1 MADPPD
7 CFESVGAFETY
18 LKFEG
23 NDDVAM
29 WAATAWD
36 HGYRSIESVAQAN
49 EAVLRAAHG
58 EGISAFHSFCKAR
71 AGAAFSKSC
80 CGDHPLHLCFCCC

>member
-1 MADPPD
+1 LFDVTDPPD
-7 CFESVGAFETY
+7 CFESVGAFKTY

-29 WAATAWD
+29 WASAAWD
-36 HGYRSIESVAQAN
+36 LGYRSIESVAQVN
-49 EAVLRAAHG
+49 EAVLPAAHG

-71 AGAAFSKSC
+71 AGAAFPQS
-80 CGDHPLHLCFCCC
+80 LY